1 MWPRRDDDVREA
13 LRSAW
18 HDGSWGQYCSG
29 HVERLERAVAACVGV
44 EHVLTCASGTLAVET
59 ALRAVGV
66 SAGDEV
72 IRAGY
77 DYGGQLL
84 SGHALGAT
92 PVLVGVGAR
101 RWTPAPLAPAPG
113 PGPA

>member
-66 SAGDEV
+66 SAGDEG
-72 IRAGY
+72 ILAGY

-84 SGHALGAT
+84 AGGA
-92 PVLVGVGAR
+92 PRGAPGVGGGGAAEG
-101 RWTPAPLAPAPG
+101 APSPRAPG
-113 PGPA
+113 PGAGAE